1 MDQILKKLKNKE
13 NLSYEES
20 KKAFFIIMVGK
31 ASNNQIYDFL
41 STIKL

>member
-20 KKAFFIIMVGK
+20 KKAFSIIMEGK
-31 ASNNQIYDFL
+31 VSDNQIYDFL
-41 STIKL
+41 TLL